1 MTETLSGNF
10 RKVPLLDILQL
21 LSSGGRTGRLNL
33 KHKAKEGE
41 IYLRDG
47 IIVHAVTGA
56 QMGEAAV
63 YSLMGWLEGDFN
75 FVPDVEAPE
84 ESVKKKTEELLQEGI
99 KQADEWEK
107 IKKVIPSTDVV
118 LRLSPSGSAGAVSL
132 QPDDWQVLA
141 QVDGA
146 QTVAEIAEVL
156 GRDEFSVA
164 KVLYGLAKGALLEVG
179 QKPKEPPKATINGTF
194 FAKLEGEF
202 IEVMGP
208 LGPMLIDEE
217 ISALGETRDS
227 FPRDKV
233 AELVERVS
241 QDITDEKKRSDFQQI
256 MLDMLKSL

>member
-1 MTETLSGNF
+1 MTETLSGNL

-21 LSSGGRTGRLNL
+21 LSSGARTGRLNL

-47 IIVHAVTGA
+47 NFVHAVTGA

-63 YSLMGWLEGDFN
+63 YTLMGWLEGDFN

-84 ESVKKKTEELLQEGI
+84 ESVTKKTEELLQEGV
-99 KQADEWEK
+99 KQTDEWEK
-107 IKKVIPSTDVV
+107 IKKVISSTDVV
-118 LRLSPSGSAGAVSL
+118 LKLSPSGSASAVSL
-132 QPDDWQVLA
+132 EPEDWQVLA

-146 QTVAEIAEVL
+146 RSVAEIAEAL

-164 KVLYGLAKGALLEVG
+164 KVLYALAKGALLEVG
-179 QKPKEPPKATINGTF
+179 QKPKAPPKATINGTF
-194 FAKLEGEF
+194 FEKLEGEF

-208 LGPMLIDEE
+208 LGSVFIDEVVT
-217 ISALGETRDS
+217 ALGETRDS

-233 AELVERVS
+233 AELVEQIS
-241 QDITDEKKRSDFQQI
+241 KDIKEEKKRSSFQQI
-256 MLDMLKSL
+256 MLEMLRGL